1 MFLERYVFY
10 DGPESF
16 TKADKHRP
24 SVPKKVSAPPRRRQQ
39 HRVFFCPFQKPTLSM
54 CLEEKGFKRQPP
66 LRGTRTRVC
75 VFVCGSELVSC
86 LLFLFFHVFKMR
98 NKLPARREEHEM
110 LGRVLSDSETHRRN
124 TPTRGVPIRAARPN
138 PKNPARC
145 APVPCGER
153 EILISIKHCVP
164 SSDRCKVGRKL

>member
-1 MFLERYVFY
+1 MK
-10 DGPESF
+10 DMCF
-16 TKADKHRP
+16 TTGRNLLRKPTNIVRP
-24 SVPKKVSAPPRRRQQ
+24 SRKRFLLLLEGGSSTR
-39 HRVFFCPFQKPTLSM
+39 FFCPSQKPTLSM

-66 LRGTRTRVC
+66 FRGTRTRAC
-75 VFVCGSELVSC
+75 VCGSELVSC

-110 LGRVLSDSETHRRN
+110 LGRVLSDSESHRRN
-124 TPTRGVPIRAARPN
+124 TPPRSVPIRAARPN
-138 PKNPARC
+138 PKNLARC